1 MILSSL
7 TTISVK
13 LIDCHIDNLADEWGG
28 TMKQI
33 LAVVVRNR
41 PGVLMRVSGLIS
53 RRGYNIDSLAV
64 GTTHNPEFSR
74 MTITM
79 DTDDAT
85 MEQVCKQLAKLS
97 EVERI
102 KVLHRETSATRSML
116 LLKVHAG
123 EKQMELLQLASAF
136 RSHAID
142 ITGDSLT
149 FVNTGDEGKLRA
161 FVNAMRKYGILE
173 MVQTGMVAL
182 ERGDEALDVKESR
195 YEWPEVEEKRKGV

>member
-1 MILSSL
+1 M
-7 TTISVK
+7 
-13 LIDCHIDNLADEWGG
+13 
-28 TMKQI
+28 MKQI

-64 GTTHNPEFSR
+64 GITQDPDFSR

-79 DTDDAT
+79 DTDDVT
-85 MEQVCKQLAKLS
+85 IEQVCKQLAKLS

-102 KVLHRETSATRSML
+102 KVLHRDTSATRSML

-123 EKQMELLQLASAF
+123 EKQMELLQLATAF

-182 ERGDEALDVKESR
+182 ERGDEALSVKESR

>member
-1 MILSSL
+1 
-7 TTISVK
+7 
-13 LIDCHIDNLADEWGG
+13 
-28 TMKQI
+28 MKQI
-33 LAVVVRNR
+33 LAVVTRNR

-64 GTTHNPEFSR
+64 GTTQDPEFSR

-79 DTDDAT
+79 DADDAT
-85 MEQVCKQLAKLS
+85 IEQVCKQLAKLS

-102 KVLHRETSATRSML
+102 KVLHRETSAVRSML
-116 LLKVHAG
+116 LVKVHAG
-123 EKQMELLQLASAF
+123 DKQMELLQLATAF

-161 FVNAMRKYGILE
+161 FVNAMRKYGVVE
-173 MVQTGMVAL
+173 MVQAGIVAL
-182 ERGDEALDVKESR
+182 ERGDEGLSVKESR
-195 YEWPEVEEKRKGV
+195 YEWPDTDKY